1 MLRGRDVPDVMSKVE
16 AVLTRAGRSPGGAR
30 GVLYVTPDH
39 PRDLAS
45 SRHLANLDVEFASGS
60 DRPLIGPVVR
70 FAKRA
75 VRRGLR
81 WYVGPIAA
89 QQTRFN
95 HVTLDLI
102 EKLRSENEWL
112 RAELEA
118 LRGEGPTPPPEA
130 PE

>member
-1 MLRGRDVPDVMSKVE
+1 MLRGRDVPEVMSKVE
-16 AVLTRAGRSPGGAR
+16 AVLSRAGRSPGGAR
-30 GVLYVTPDH
+30 GVLYVTPDD

-60 DRPLIGPVVR
+60 DRPLIGPAVR

-118 LRGEGPTPPPEA
+118 LRAGGSTAPPDP
-130 PE
+130 PG

>member
-1 MLRGRDVPDVMSKVE
+1 VE

-39 PRDLAS
+39 TRHLAS

-60 DRPLIGPVVR
+60 DRPLIGPAVG

-75 VRRGLR
+75 GRRGLR
-81 WYVGPIAA
+81 WDIGPIAA

-95 HVTLDLI
+95 HVTLDHI
-102 EKLRSENEWL
+102 ENLRSENEWR
-112 RAELEA
+112 RAEVEA
-118 LRGEGPTPPPEA
+118 LPGEGSTGRPEA
-130 PE
+130 WE